1 MTGRL
6 DIGDW
11 SFVMEGRYS
20 LPVKPEDRRHADWQ
34 VVTPEY
40 FRTLRIPLR
49 SGRAFDDHDQV
60 GAPGALI
67 VNETLAKAVWPEGN
81 ALGQRVLMGGGAID
95 SVWRTVVGIVGDVKH
110 RGLDA
115 APRPEMYMPEAQWP
129 AGTGSAPRSL
139 YLAIRSSGDP
149 ALLAGPLRA
158 TLTALDPDVPLAEVQ
173 PMRDS
178 VGAWAAQRK
187 LTMLIVTLFAA
198 LALTLGAVGIYGVMA
213 HLVVQRSREI
223 GIRIALGAVP
233 REILRLVAGQ
243 GAVIVGTGILL
254 GALASVAAT
263 RWITGLLYEVRPTDP
278 LTFAGTAAALAL
290 VAAVATLVPAIRATR
305 LDPIDTLRS
314 E

>member
-1 MTGRL
+1 
-6 DIGDW
+6 
-11 SFVMEGRYS
+11 
-20 LPVKPEDRRHADWQ
+20 
-34 VVTPEY
+34 
-40 FRTLRIPLR
+40 
-49 SGRAFDDHDQV
+49 
-60 GAPGALI
+60 
-67 VNETLAKAVWPEGN
+67 
-81 ALGQRVLMGGGAID
+81 MGGGDID
-95 SVWRTVVGIVGDVKH
+95 SVWRTVVGVVGDVKH

-115 APRPEMYMPEAQWP
+115 EARPEMYMPEQQWP
-129 AGTGSAPRSL
+129 AGTGTAPRSL
-139 YLAIRSSGDP
+139 YLAIRTAGDP
-149 ALLAGPLRA
+149 SLLAGPLRA
-158 TLTALDPDVPLAEVQ
+158 TLAAIDPDVPLAEVQ
-173 PMRDS
+173 PMTDA

-213 HLVVQRSREI
+213 HLVVHRAREI

-254 GALASVAAT
+254 GAIGSVVTT
-263 RWITGLLYEVRPTDP
+263 RWITGMLYDVRPTDP
-278 LTFAGTAAALAL
+278 LTFASTAGALAA

>member
-1 MTGRL
+1 
-6 DIGDW
+6 
-11 SFVMEGRYS
+11 
-20 LPVKPEDRRHADWQ
+20 
-34 VVTPEY
+34 VTPEY
-40 FRTLRIPLR
+40 FRTMRIPLR
-49 SGRAFDDHDQV
+49 SGRAFDEHDQV

-95 SVWRTVVGIVGDVKH
+95 SVWRTVVGVVGDVKH

-129 AGTGSAPRSL
+129 AGTGTAPRSL
-139 YLAIRSSGDP
+139 YLAIRTSGDP
-149 ALLAGPLRA
+149 ALVAGPLRA
-158 TLTALDPDVPLAEVQ
+158 TLASIDPDVPLAEVQ
-173 PMRDS
+173 PMRDA

-243 GAVIVGTGILL
+243 GALIVGAGILL
-254 GALASVAAT
+254 GALASVVAT
-263 RWITGLLYEVRPTDP
+263 RWITGMLYEVRPTDP
-278 LTFAGTAAALAL
+278 LTFALTAAALAI
-290 VAAVATLVPAIRATR
+290 VAAVATLVPAVRATR